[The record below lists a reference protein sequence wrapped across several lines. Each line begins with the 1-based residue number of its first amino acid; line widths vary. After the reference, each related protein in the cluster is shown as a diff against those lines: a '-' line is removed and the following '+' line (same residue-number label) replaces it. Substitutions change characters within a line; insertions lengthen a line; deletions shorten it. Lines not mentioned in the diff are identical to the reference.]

1 MICSLKSAISAAE
14 EARAQLSSQQSQG
27 SHSKVATA
35 ILKAAKK
42 GGVLASAG
50 VLGRLGD
57 LATISPE
64 YDVAI
69 RYVWLID

>member
-1 MICSLKSAISAAE
+1 MT
-14 EARAQLSSQQSQG
+14 SQQSQG

-42 GGVLASAG
+42 GGALASAG

-69 RYVWLID
+69 RY